1 MRKEASVDSK
11 IFSLKD
17 IQSQIGNKAIGDP
30 ELIEL
35 NMIKEWAKA
44 VAWPD
49 PPNPLYSDEVFAG
62 KSRYK
67 GIIAPPCFFTR
78 LGHGLSAKVVDLP
91 KSDAE
96 ANGEGEYEPISNIR
110 PGDTITTTC
119 ILDNIKEKI
128 GRKGRLVFVYCR
140 YEFVNQNDE
149 LVGTGMRSVIQIYN

>member
-1 MRKEASVDSK
+1 MDSNTL
-11 IFSLKD
+11 SLKHL
-17 IQSQIGNKAIGDP
+17 QSQIGNKAIGEP

-49 PPNPLYSDEVFAG
+49 PPNPLYTDEVFA
-62 KSRYK
+62 KKTRYK

-78 LGHGLSAKVVDLP
+78 LGHGLSAKVDKLP
-91 KSDAE
+91 KSSAE

-110 PGDTITTTC
+110 PGDTITTIC

-128 GRKGRLVFVYCR
+128 GRKGRLLFVYCR
-140 YEFVNQNDE
+140 YEFVNQHDE
-149 LVGTGMRSVIQIYN
+149 LVGKGMRSVIQIYN